1 MPTNKNVSIKY
12 TSRDFESIKEDLIEH
27 AKRYYPNSYRDF
39 SAASFGSLMF
49 DTVAYVGDILS
60 YYLDYHVNESFI
72 DTSLEFDN
80 VRKHARAMGYKFSG
94 VPSSFGTVS
103 LFILCPSN
111 SDGTAPDLNYLP
123 ILKAGSV
130 FSTDSGATFILT
142 EDVDFSSETSDY
154 VAARFDETTNLTSYY
169 AVRNYAQVHS
179 GILNA
184 AEADL
189 TDTTF
194 EQFRRVRVGD
204 SNVSEIISVED
215 AEGNKYYEVE
225 HLSQE
230 VVMVETTN
238 PEAFNDGVRSILK
251 PYSTTRRFVLEQ
263 DDTGTYLQFGFGSE
277 DVDDGGLI
285 DPSRVAL
292 KMQGKNYISSKSFD
306 PTKLISTNKLGI
318 SPYNTTLR
326 IVYRTNSAE
335 GTNLS
340 VNELNTVAAANF
352 VFKDLALLT
361 TGQTAFVRNSLE
373 VNNDE
378 PITSISPD
386 ISVEELKQRAKSS
399 FASQGRAVTKVD
411 YESLVY
417 NMPPKFGSI
426 TRANI
431 INDPSSTNRKISLY
445 LISQNKLGHLSQTNQ
460 VTKNNIRNWLSQY
473 KSLNDQIE
481 IYDPKIINFE
491 IEFTVMVD
499 KRYNQEIVLRN
510 CINHVKTLMQDKFY
524 IGEPLYLTRVYNTLN
539 RIEGVDDVRS
549 VKIYNKTGNGYSNV
563 SLDMEKILS
572 RDGTYYKTPENSIL
586 ELKYP
591 DENIKGI
598 AK

>member
-1 MPTNKNVSIKY
+1 MPINKNVSIKY
-12 TSRDFESIKEDLIEH
+12 TSRDFESIKQDLLEH
-27 AKRYYPNSYRDF
+27 AKRYYPNSYKDF

-49 DTVAYVGDILS
+49 DTVAYAGDILS
-60 YYLDYHVNESFI
+60 YYLDYHVNESFL

-94 VPSSFGTVS
+94 TPSSFGTVS

-111 SDGTAPDLNYLP
+111 SDGTAPDFNYLP
-123 ILKAGSV
+123 ILKAGSI
-130 FSTDSGATFILT
+130 FSTDNGSTFILS

-154 VAARFDETTNLTSYY
+154 VAARFDETTNLTTYY

-189 TDTTF
+189 TNTTF

-204 SNVSEIISVED
+204 SNVSEILSVED
-215 AEGNKYYEVE
+215 SEGNKYYEVE

-238 PEAFNDGVRSILK
+238 PEVFNDGVRSILK
-251 PYSTTRRFVLEQ
+251 PFSTTRRFVLEQ

-306 PTKLISTNKLGI
+306 PTKLITTNKLGI

-326 IVYRTNSAE
+326 IVYRTNSPE

-340 VNELNTVAAANF
+340 ANELNSVVATNF
-352 VFKDLALLT
+352 IFKDLSLLT
-361 TGQTAFVRNSLE
+361 DAQTSFVQNSLE

-378 PITSISPD
+378 PITSIDID
-386 ISVEELKQRAKSS
+386 ISVDELKQRAKSS
-399 FASQGRAVTKVD
+399 FASQGRAVTKID

-417 NMPPKFGSI
+417 TMPPKFGSV

-431 INDPSSTNRKISLY
+431 INDPSSTNRKIALY
-445 LISQNKLGHLSQTNQ
+445 VISQNKDGHLSPTGQ
-460 VTKNNIRNWLSQY
+460 VTKNNIKRWLSQY

-481 IYDPKIINFE
+481 IFDPKIINFE
-491 IEFTVMVD
+491 VEFTVMVD
-499 KRYNQEIVLRN
+499 KRYNQEVVLRN
-510 CINHVKTLMQDKFY
+510 CIEHVNLLMRDKFY
-524 IGEPLYLTRVYNTLN
+524 IAEPLYLTRIYNTLN
-539 RIEGVDDVRS
+539 RVEGVDDVRN
-549 VKIYNKTGNGYSNV
+549 VKVYNKTGNGYSSV
-563 SLDMEKILS
+563 SIDMEKILS
-572 RDGTYYKTPENSIL
+572 RNGTYYKTPQNCIL

-591 DENIKGI
+591 NENIKGI